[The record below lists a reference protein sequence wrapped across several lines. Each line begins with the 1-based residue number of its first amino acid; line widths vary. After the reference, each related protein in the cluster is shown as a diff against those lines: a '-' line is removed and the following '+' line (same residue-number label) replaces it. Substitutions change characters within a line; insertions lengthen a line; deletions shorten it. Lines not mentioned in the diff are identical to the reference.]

1 MTRPG
6 ADTDPAPDSAGR
18 PGRPGA
24 DTDPAPDGADR
35 PGRPGWAERQIRR
48 LDRIQQ
54 RYAVFGFPFAVFQ
67 KFGNDQAG
75 AKATLMAYYG
85 FFALFPLLLLFA
97 TILGFLLPDNPQ
109 LQSSLIN
116 SALANFPVIGEQ
128 LRSAVHPLEGN
139 TGALVIGIIGTIYGA
154 FGIGLSAQNAMNSV
168 WNIPFV
174 KWPSFW
180 FRYAR
185 ALAFIFLLGV
195 PTVAATVLTTIATVV
210 RSGTHVT
217 LIALIGSA
225 AINFIVFVVGFMLL
239 TAEPLGVRDV
249 WLGALCATVFF
260 QALQLFGTWYINRQ
274 LHNASATYGVF
285 AVVITLL
292 SWLYLASQLTLWAAE
307 INVVARYRL
316 WPRSITQ
323 PPLTK
328 ADRLVFQRLVRMEVR
343 RPEVEAATEFTE
355 QADFDPLRLAGSRP
369 SRLSALYEARDLPGA
384 RSTRPGDDHW
394 RRPRRPRPAVPPA
407 RAGRAPPVTRRRAY
421 GRSDA
426 GGRPPYGC

>member
-18 PGRPGA
+18 PGRPG
-24 DTDPAPDGADR
+24 
-35 PGRPGWAERQIRR
+35 WAERQVRR
-48 LDRIQQ
+48 LDRVQQ

-97 TILGFLLPDNPQ
+97 TILGFLLPGNPK
-109 LQSSLIN
+109 LQASLIN

-139 TGALVIGIIGTIYGA
+139 TAALVIGIIGTIYGA
-154 FGIGLSAQNAMNSV
+154 FGIGLSAQNAMNSI

-195 PTVAATVLTTIATVV
+195 PTVAATVLTTVATVV
-210 RSGTHVT
+210 RTGTHVT
-217 LIALIGSA
+217 LIAVIGSGV
-225 AINFIVFVVGFMLL
+225 INFIVFV
-239 TAEPLGVRDV
+239 LGVADV
-249 WLGALCATVFF
+249 WLGALCASVFF
-260 QALQLFGTWYINRQ
+260 QALQLIGTWYINRE
-274 LHNASATYGVF
+274 LHNASATYGIF

-328 ADRLVFQRLVRMEVR
+328 ADRLVFQRLVDMEVR
-343 RPEVEAATEFTE
+343 RPEVEAATMFTE
-355 QADFDPLRLAGSRP
+355 EADFDPLRLA
-369 SRLSALYEARDLPGA
+369 A
-384 RSTRPGDDHW
+384 
-394 RRPRRPRPAVPPA
+394 
-407 RAGRAPPVTRRRAY
+407 
-421 GRSDA
+421 A
-426 GGRPPYGC
+426 GGPAQPDLRDRVMAICSARVPLCRQHEPGQFHS

>member
-1 MTRPG
+1 MTGPG
-6 ADTDPAPDSAGR
+6 ADADGRPDGAGGDADGRPDGAGR
-18 PGRPGA
+18 DADGR
-24 DTDPAPDGADR
+24 PDGADR
-35 PGRPGWAERQIRR
+35 TGRPGWAERQIRR
-48 LDRIQQ
+48 IDRFQQ
-54 RYAVFGFPFAVFQ
+54 RYAVIGFPFAVFQ

-97 TILGFLLPDNPQ
+97 TILGFLLPNNQQ
-109 LQSSLIN
+109 LQASLIN

-128 LRSAVHPLEGN
+128 LRSEVHPLAGN

-180 FRYAR
+180 YRYAR

-210 RSGTHVT
+210 RSGVSVT
-217 LIALIGSA
+217 LIAVIGSA
-225 AINFIVFVVGFMLL
+225 VISFIVFTLGFMLL
-239 TAEPLGVRDV
+239 TAEPLGVADV
-249 WLGALCATVFF
+249 WLGALCATVFW
-260 QALQLFGTWYINRQ
+260 QALQLIGTWYINRE

-316 WPRSITQ
+316 WPRSVTQ

-328 ADRLVFQRLVRMEVR
+328 ADRLVFQRLVDMEVR
-343 RPEVEAATEFTE
+343 RPEVEAATMFTE
-355 QADFDPLRLAGSRP
+355 EADFDPLRLGAAGRAGS
-369 SRLSALYEARDLPGA
+369 A
-384 RSTRPGDDHW
+384 RSTRPGDGHW
-394 RRPRRPRPAVPPA
+394 RSPCPAVPPT
-407 RAGRAPPVTRRRAY
+407 RAGPAPLVTRRRAC
-421 GRSDA
+421 GRSAA

>member
-6 ADTDPAPDSAGR
+6 ADADGR
-18 PGRPGA
+18 PDGPGA
-24 DTDPAPDGADR
+24 DAGGGPDGADHA
-35 PGRPGWAERQIRR
+35 GRPGWAERQVRR
-48 LDRIQQ
+48 LDRLQQ

-97 TILGFLLPDNPQ
+97 TILGFLLPGNPK
-109 LQSSLIN
+109 LQASLIN

-139 TGALVIGIIGTIYGA
+139 TAALVIGIIGTIYGA
-154 FGIGLSAQNAMNSV
+154 FGIGLSAQNAMNSI

-195 PTVAATVLTTIATVV
+195 PTVAATVLTTVATVV
-210 RSGTHVT
+210 RTGTHVT
-217 LIALIGSA
+217 LIAVIGSGV
-225 AINFIVFVVGFMLL
+225 INFIVFVLGFMLL
-239 TAEPLGVRDV
+239 TAEPLGVADV
-249 WLGALCATVFF
+249 WLGALCASVFF
-260 QALQLFGTWYINRQ
+260 QALQLIGTWYINRE
-274 LHNASATYGVF
+274 LHNASATYGIF

-328 ADRLVFQRLVRMEVR
+328 ADRLVFQRLVDMEVR
-343 RPEVEAATEFTE
+343 RPEVEAATMFTE
-355 QADFDPLRLAGSRP
+355 EADFDPLRLAAAGRAGS
-369 SRLSALYEARDLPGA
+369 A
-384 RSTRPGDDHW
+384 RSTRPG
-394 RRPRRPRPAVPPA
+394 
-407 RAGRAPPVTRRRAY
+407 
-421 GRSDA
+421 
-426 GGRPPYGC
+426 GGHQLGDGHL

>member
-6 ADTDPAPDSAGR
+6 ADADGR
-18 PGRPGA
+18 PDGPGA
-24 DTDPAPDGADR
+24 DAGGGPDGADR

-97 TILGFLLPDNPQ
+97 TILGFLLPNNPR

-139 TGALVIGIIGTIYGA
+139 TAALVIGIIGTIYGA
-154 FGIGLSAQNAMNSV
+154 FGIGLSAQNAMNSI

-195 PTVAATVLTTIATVV
+195 PTVAATVLTTVATVV
-210 RSGTHVT
+210 QTGTHVT
-217 LIALIGSA
+217 LIAVIGSGV
-225 AINFIVFVVGFMLL
+225 INFIVFVLGFMLL
-239 TAEPLGVRDV
+239 TAEPLRVADV

-260 QALQLFGTWYINRQ
+260 QALQLIGTWYINRE

-292 SWLYLASQLTLWAAE
+292 SWLYLGSQLTLWAAE

-328 ADRLVFQRLVRMEVR
+328 ADRLVFQRLVDMEVR
-343 RPEVEAATEFTE
+343 RPEVEAATMFTE
-355 QADFDPLRLAGSRP
+355 EADFDPLRLAAADGPPQPDLR
-369 SRLSALYEARDLPGA
+369 ARVMAIGGA
-384 RSTRPGDDHW
+384 RVPLGRQHEPGQLH
-394 RRPRRPRPAVPPA
+394 P
-407 RAGRAPPVTRRRAY
+407 
-421 GRSDA
+421 
-426 GGRPPYGC
+426 

>member
-1 MTRPG
+1 MTHPD
-6 ADTDPAPDSAGR
+6 AATDPA
-18 PGRPGA
+18 A
-24 DTDPAPDGADR
+24 DDADR
-35 PGRPGWAERQIRR
+35 ADRPGWAERIVRR
-48 LDRIQQ
+48 LDRFQQ
-54 RYAVFGFPFAVFQ
+54 RYAVIGFPFAVFQ

-97 TILGFLLPDNPQ
+97 TVLGFLLPGNPQ
-109 LQSSLIN
+109 LQASLIN
-116 SALANFPVIGEQ
+116 SALANFPVIGDQ

-139 TGALVIGIIGTIYGA
+139 TGALVIGIIGTLYGA

-180 FRYAR
+180 YRYAR
-185 ALAFIFLLGV
+185 TVAFIFLLGV
-195 PTVAATVLTTIATVV
+195 PTVATTVLTTIATVV
-210 RSGTHVT
+210 RSGASVT
-217 LIALIGSA
+217 LIAIIGSA
-225 AINFIVFVVGFMLL
+225 VISFIVFVLAFMLL

-249 WLGALCATVFF
+249 ALGALCATVFW
-260 QALQLFGTWYINRQ
+260 QALQLIGTWYINRQ
-274 LHNASATYGVF
+274 LHNASATYGIF

-343 RPEVEAATEFTE
+343 RPEVEAATKFTE
-355 QADFDPLRLAGSRP
+355 EADFDPLRLAAAGRAGS
-369 SRLSALYEARDLPGA
+369 A
-384 RSTRPGDDHW
+384 RSTRPGDDRW
-394 RRPRRPRPAVPPA
+394 RRPRPAAPPA
-407 RAGRAPPVTRRRAY
+407 RAGPAPLVTRRRAC

-426 GGRPPYGC
+426 GGRPPCGC

>member
-1 MTRPG
+1 MTHPG
-6 ADTDPAPDSAGR
+6 ADTDPAPDNGGR
-18 PGRPGA
+18 A
-24 DTDPAPDGADR
+24 
-35 PGRPGWAERQIRR
+35 GRPGWAERQVRH

-97 TILGFLLPDNPQ
+97 TILGFLLPGNPQ
-109 LQSSLIN
+109 LQTSLIN

-128 LRSAVHPLEGN
+128 LRSEVHPLEGN
-139 TGALVIGIIGTIYGA
+139 TAALVIGIIGTIYGA

-180 FRYAR
+180 YRYAR

-195 PTVAATVLTTIATVV
+195 PTVAATALTTIATVV
-210 RSGTHVT
+210 RSGVSVT
-217 LIALIGSA
+217 VIAIIGSA
-225 AINFIVFVVGFMLL
+225 VISFIVFVLGFMLL
-239 TAEPLGVRDV
+239 TAEPLGVADV
-249 WLGALCATVFF
+249 WLGALCATVFW
-260 QALQLFGTWYINRQ
+260 QTLQLVGTWYINRE
-274 LHNASATYGVF
+274 LHNASATYGIF
-285 AVVITLL
+285 AVVIALL
-292 SWLYLASQLTLWAAE
+292 SWLYLAAQLTLWAAE

-343 RPEVEAATEFTE
+343 RPEVEAETEFTE
-355 QADFDPLRLAGSRP
+355 EADYDPLRLADSRP
-369 SRLSALYEARDLPGA
+369 GRLGAIYETG
-384 RSTRPGDDHW
+384 
-394 RRPRRPRPAVPPA
+394 
-407 RAGRAPPVTRRRAY
+407 
-421 GRSDA
+421 
-426 GGRPPYGC
+426 

>member
-6 ADTDPAPDSAGR
+6 ADTDPAPDSAG
-18 PGRPGA
+18 
-24 DTDPAPDGADR
+24 R

-195 PTVAATVLTTIATVV
+195 PTVAATVLTTVATVV
-210 RSGTHVT
+210 QTGTHVT
-217 LIALIGSA
+217 LIAVIGSGV
-225 AINFIVFVVGFMLL
+225 INFIVFVLGFMLL
-239 TAEPLGVRDV
+239 TAEPLGVADV
-249 WLGALCATVFF
+249 WLGALCASVFF
-260 QALQLFGTWYINRQ
+260 QALQLIGTWYINRE
-274 LHNASATYGVF
+274 LHNASATYGIF

-328 ADRLVFQRLVRMEVR
+328 ADRLVFQRLVDMEVR
-343 RPEVEAATEFTE
+343 RPEVEAATMFTE
-355 QADFDPLRLAGSRP
+355 QADFDPLRLAAADRAG
-369 SRLSALYEARDLPGA
+369 LSAMYAA
-384 RSTRPGDDHW
+384 RSTRPGDGHW
-394 RRPRRPRPAVPPA
+394 LRDRHWQRPRPAVPPG
-407 RAGRAPPVTRRRAY
+407 RAGPAPLVKRRRAC
-421 GRSDA
+421 GRSAA
-426 GGRPPYGC
+426 GGRPPCGC

>member
-97 TILGFLLPDNPQ
+97 TILGFLLPGNPK
-109 LQSSLIN
+109 LQASLIN

-139 TGALVIGIIGTIYGA
+139 TAALVIGIIGTIYGA
-154 FGIGLSAQNAMNSV
+154 FGIGLSAQNAMNSI

-210 RSGTHVT
+210 RTGTHVT
-217 LIALIGSA
+217 LIAIIASGV
-225 AINFIVFVVGFMLL
+225 INFIVFVLGFMLL
-239 TAEPLGVRDV
+239 TAEPLGVADV
-249 WLGALCATVFF
+249 WLGALCASVFF
-260 QALQLFGTWYINRQ
+260 QALQLFGTWYINRE

-328 ADRLVFQRLVRMEVR
+328 ADRLVFQRLVDMEVR
-343 RPEVEAATEFTE
+343 RPEVEAATMFTE
-355 QADFDPLRLAGSRP
+355 EADFDPLRLA
-369 SRLSALYEARDLPGA
+369 A
-384 RSTRPGDDHW
+384 
-394 RRPRRPRPAVPPA
+394 
-407 RAGRAPPVTRRRAY
+407 
-421 GRSDA
+421 A
-426 GGRPPYGC
+426 GGPAQPDLRDRVMAVGRVVAIRSFRVPLCRQHEPGQFHS